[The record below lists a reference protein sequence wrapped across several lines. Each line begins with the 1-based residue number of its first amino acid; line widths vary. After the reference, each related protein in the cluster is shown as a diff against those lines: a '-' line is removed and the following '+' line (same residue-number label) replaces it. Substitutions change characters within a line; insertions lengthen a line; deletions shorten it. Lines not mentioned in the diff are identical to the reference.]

1 MRALMQQ
8 ITRAQRALSAASLE
22 CGIRFC
28 MWLIDTIAN
37 VLVALITPAIGQAGF
52 LYRMAQMRS
61 AIVSFG
67 AWGGFYASGDYA
79 YRVCLGFMAITWL
92 PLDIDAVL
100 VEMASHTLRHV
111 GLSILLSRSERQVGG
126 YPFYSLRAWTRGYA
140 VALLLADIDDIWNPQ
155 SAQGK

>member
-1 MRALMQQ
+1 
-8 ITRAQRALSAASLE
+8 
-22 CGIRFC
+22 
-28 MWLIDTIAN
+28 
-37 VLVALITPAIGQAGF
+37 
-52 LYRMAQMRS
+52 MAQMRS

-92 PLDIDAVL
+92 PLDADAVL
-100 VEMASHTLRHV
+100 VEMGSHTLRHV

-155 SAQGK
+155 STQGK